1 MAALL
6 YYISIPWLYLISW
19 LPFWALYLLSD
30 GMRFLLFGLIGYRK
44 KVVLTNLRNSFPEKS
59 EVEIQ
64 TIARQ
69 FYRNFCDLVLET
81 LKTLTIGPAALKKHV
96 LFEDRSVFQQYFD
109 QEKSVIVVMGHIGN
123 WELGG
128 ARFALEPI
136 HPLYV
141 IYHPLHNPYFDR
153 LVYHMRTRMGNR
165 LYAMKDTIRSMMANR
180 DQVTAT
186 AFIADQ
192 TPSPQSAYWTT
203 FLNQDTPIFTGT
215 EKLARKLGFPVIY
228 VSLHRVK
235 RGLYAIKPEVL
246 IEDPKSTAPN
256 EISEMH
262 TRRLE
267 QDINAYPDTWLW
279 THRRWKHKRP

>member
-30 GMRFLLFGLIGYRK
+30 GIRLLLFGLIGYRK
-44 KVVLTNLRNSFPEKS
+44 KVVLTNLRNSFPEKT
-59 EVEIQ
+59 EAEIQ
-64 TIARQ
+64 VIARQ

-81 LKTLTIGPAALKKHV
+81 LKTLTIGPDALKQHV

-109 QEKSVIVVMGHIGN
+109 QEKSVIVVMGHVGN

-153 LVYHMRTRMGNR
+153 LVYHMRTRLGNR
-165 LYAMKDTIRSMMANR
+165 LYAMKDTIRSMMENR

-215 EKLARKLGFPVIY
+215 EKLARKLGFPLIY
-228 VSLHRVK
+228 VSLRRVK
-235 RGLYAIKPEVL
+235 RGLYAIEPEVL
-246 IEDPKSTAPN
+246 IEDPKATAPN
-256 EISEMH
+256 EISEIH

-267 QDINAYPDTWLW
+267 QDIIAYPDTWLW
-279 THRRWKHKRP
+279 THRRWKHKRS

>member
-30 GMRFLLFGLIGYRK
+30 GIRVLLFGLIGYRK

-109 QEKSVIVVMGHIGN
+109 QGKSVIVVMGHVGN

-228 VSLHRVK
+228 VSLRRVK
-235 RGLYAIKPEVL
+235 RGLYAIEPEVL
-246 IEDPKSTAPN
+246 IEDPKATAPN

-267 QDINAYPDTWLW
+267 QDIIAYPDTWLW
-279 THRRWKHKRP
+279 THRRWKHKKP